1 MRVQFEL
8 TEILFIISSIMFV
21 NSLSTIGWTFF
32 SIAIISG
39 LFRFGIR
46 QAEKI
51 EENKKREKL
60 DSDLR
65 SLLAAQQLT
74 PAESQVY
81 PKLVH

>member
-1 MRVQFEL
+1 M
-8 TEILFIISSIMFV
+8 
-21 NSLSTIGWTFF
+21 
-32 SIAIISG
+32 
-39 LFRFGIR
+39 FRFGIR